1 MLSTRV
7 RKSSGKIVTNPRK
20 APVQDRS
27 RETVEVILKATARV
41 LVDVGYDR
49 ASTNKVA
56 EVAGVSVGSLYRYFP
71 SKEALVAALIE
82 RHVQE
87 MLDVCETKLLEMA
100 DAPLDVAAREIVRA
114 ILRAQSVNPRLHR
127 ILIQQVPR
135 VGQLRNVDALQQR
148 FGVLVK
154 AYLDNRKKELR
165 PKNIELAVFMLVR
178 AVEAVAHAAVLENP
192 DLLIDG
198 ELADE
203 LAQMVLRYLV

>member
-1 MLSTRV
+1 MLSARV
-7 RKSSGKIVTNPRK
+7 RKSPGKIVTKPRK

-27 RETVEVILKATARV
+27 RETVEVILTATARV

-82 RHVQE
+82 RHVQS
-87 MLDVCETKLLEMA
+87 MLDVCESKLLEMA

-114 ILRAQSVNPRLHR
+114 ILRAQSVSPKLHR

-165 PKNIELAVFMLVR
+165 PKNIDLSVFMLVR
-178 AVEAVAHAAVLENP
+178 AVEAVAHAAVLEKP
-192 DLLIDG
+192 ELLVDG

>member
-1 MLSTRV
+1 MLSARV
-7 RKSSGKIVTNPRK
+7 RKSSSSIVTKPRK

-27 RETVEVILKATARV
+27 RETVEVILEATARV

-82 RHVQE
+82 RHVKE
-87 MLDVCETKLLEMA
+87 MLAVCETKLLELA
-100 DAPLDVAAREIVRA
+100 DAPLDRAAREIVRA
-114 ILRAQSVNPRLHR
+114 ILRAQSVNPKLHR

-135 VGQLRNVDALQQR
+135 VGRLRDVDALQER
-148 FGVLVK
+148 FCVIVK
-154 AYLDNRKKELR
+154 AYLENRMKEVR
-165 PKNIELAVFMLVR
+165 PKNLELAVFLLVR
-178 AVEAVAHAAVLENP
+178 AVEAVAHAAVLEKP
-192 DLLIDG
+192 ELLVDG

-203 LAQMVLRYLV
+203 LAEMVLRYLV

>member
-1 MLSTRV
+1 MLSARV
-7 RKSSGKIVTNPRK
+7 RKNPPKIVTKPRK

-27 RETVEVILKATARV
+27 KETARVILTATARV
-41 LVDVGYDR
+41 LVEVGYDR

-56 EVAGVSVGSLYRYFP
+56 EVAGVSIGSLYRYFP

-87 MLDVCETKLLEMA
+87 MLAVCESKLVEMA
-100 DAPLDVAAREIVRA
+100 DAPLDAAAREIVRA

-135 VGQLRNVDALQQR
+135 VGQLRNVDALQER

-154 AYLDNRKKELR
+154 AYLENRKKELR
-165 PKNIELAVFMLVR
+165 PKNIDLAVFILVR
-178 AVEAVAHAAVLENP
+178 AVEAVAHAAVLEKP
-192 DLLIDG
+192 ELLVDG
-198 ELADE
+198 EMADE

>member
-1 MLSTRV
+1 MLSARV
-7 RKSSGKIVTNPRK
+7 RKNPPKIVTKARK

-27 RETVEVILKATARV
+27 KETARVILTATARV
-41 LVDVGYDR
+41 LVDVGYDH

-56 EVAGVSVGSLYRYFP
+56 EVAGVSTGSLYRYFP

-82 RHVQE
+82 RHVEE
-87 MLDVCETKLLEMA
+87 MLAVCESKLVEMA
-100 DAPLDVAAREIVRA
+100 DAPLDAAAREIVRA

-135 VGQLRNVDALQQR
+135 VGQLRNVDALQER

-154 AYLDNRKKELR
+154 AYLENRKKELR
-165 PKNIELAVFMLVR
+165 PKNIDLAVFMLVR
-178 AVEAVAHAAVLENP
+178 AVEAVAHAAVLERP
-192 DLLIDG
+192 ELLVDG
-198 ELADE
+198 EMADE

>member
-1 MLSTRV
+1 MPA
-7 RKSSGKIVTNPRK
+7 KILTKPRK

-27 RETVEVILKATARV
+27 RETVEVILTATARV

-82 RHVQE
+82 RHVME
-87 MLDVCETKLLEMA
+87 MLAVTETKLVEMA
-100 DAPLDVAAREIVRA
+100 DAPMDVAAREIVRA
-114 ILRAQSVNPRLHR
+114 ILRAQSVNPKLHR

-135 VGQLRNVDALQQR
+135 VGQLRNVDALQER

-154 AYLDNRKKELR
+154 AYLESRVKEVR
-165 PKNIELAVFMLVR
+165 PKNLDLAVFMLVR
-178 AVEAVAHAAVLENP
+178 AVEAVAHAAVLERP
-192 DLLIDG
+192 EMLVDG

-203 LAQMVLRYLV
+203 LAEMVLRYLRAS

>member
-1 MLSTRV
+1 MLSARV
-7 RKSSGKIVTNPRK
+7 RKNPPKIVTKARK

-27 RETVEVILKATARV
+27 KETARVILTATARV
-41 LVDVGYDR
+41 LVDVGYDH

-56 EVAGVSVGSLYRYFP
+56 EVAGVSIGSLYRYFP

-82 RHVQE
+82 RHVEE
-87 MLDVCETKLLEMA
+87 MLAVCESKLVEMA
-100 DAPLDVAAREIVRA
+100 DAPLDAAAREIVRA

-135 VGQLRNVDALQQR
+135 VGQLRNVDALQER

-154 AYLDNRKKELR
+154 AYLENRKKELR
-165 PKNIELAVFMLVR
+165 PKNIDLAVFMLVR
-178 AVEAVAHAAVLENP
+178 AVEAVAHAAVLERP
-192 DLLIDG
+192 ELLVDG
-198 ELADE
+198 EMADE

>member
-1 MLSTRV
+1 MPA
-7 RKSSGKIVTNPRK
+7 KILTKPRK

-27 RETVEVILKATARV
+27 RETVEVILTATARV

-82 RHVQE
+82 RHVMQ
-87 MLDVCETKLLEMA
+87 MLSVTESKLLEMA
-100 DAPLDVAAREIVRA
+100 DAPMDVAAREIVRA
-114 ILRAQSVNPRLHR
+114 ILRAQSVNPKLHR

-135 VGQLRNVDALQQR
+135 VGQLRNVDALQER
-148 FGVLVK
+148 YGALVK
-154 AYLDNRKKELR
+154 AYLENRVKEVR
-165 PKNIELAVFMLVR
+165 PKNLDLAVFMLVR
-178 AVEAVAHAAVLENP
+178 AVEAVAHAAVLERP
-192 DLLIDG
+192 EMLVDG

-203 LAQMVLRYLV
+203 LAEMVLRYLRAN

>member
-1 MLSTRV
+1 MLSARV
-7 RKSSGKIVTNPRK
+7 RKSPGKIVTSRRK

-56 EVAGVSVGSLYRYFP
+56 EIAGVSVGSLYRYFP

-82 RHVQE
+82 RHVKE
-87 MLDVCETKLLEMA
+87 MLAVCESKLAEMA
-100 DAPLDVAAREIVRA
+100 DAPLDRAAHEIVRA
-114 ILRAQSVNPRLHR
+114 ILRAQSVNPKLHR

-135 VGQLRNVDALQQR
+135 VGQLRNVDALQER

-154 AYLDNRKKELR
+154 AYLENRKKELR
-165 PKNIELAVFMLVR
+165 PQNIDLAVFVLVR
-178 AVEAVAHAAVLENP
+178 AVEAVAHAAVLEQP
-192 DLLIDG
+192 ALLVDG
-198 ELADE
+198 ELAGE
-203 LAQMVLRYLV
+203 LAEMVLRYLI